1 MSETLTK
8 EEFIRRLHRDVDDF
22 DTYISELNKEMIE
35 NETPDAI
42 CDNLKPVDW
51 FEQFLVHVGG

>member
-22 DTYISELNKEMIE
+22 DTYISELNTEMIE

-42 CDNLKPVDW
+42 CHNPKPVDW
-51 FEQFLVHVGG
+51 FEQFLVL